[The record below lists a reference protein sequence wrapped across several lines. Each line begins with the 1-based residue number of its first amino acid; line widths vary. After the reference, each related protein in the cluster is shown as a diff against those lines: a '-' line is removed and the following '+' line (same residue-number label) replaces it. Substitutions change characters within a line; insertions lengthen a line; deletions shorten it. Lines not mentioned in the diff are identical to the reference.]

1 MERYPVC
8 HVRESAEGVQNE
20 EKDSIEEI
28 HSLLQYCMETLEHSE
43 SSVIFR
49 NLAVIFQLEF
59 RCMVAPHG
67 FLVLA
72 KTAGKNDTPIS
83 HTTKFYMANF
93 CS

>member
-1 MERYPVC
+1 MNGARDICSQQGLEIKQRIRTSFGQANPMPGRHC
-8 HVRESAEGVQNE
+8 SNE

-59 RCMVAPHG
+59 RYWSVR
-67 FLVLA
+67 
-72 KTAGKNDTPIS
+72 
-83 HTTKFYMANF
+83 
-93 CS
+93 